1 MYRKPSFIVLHWL
14 LIAAGLVALSACKK
28 HKSDNTQT
36 DSEYPC
42 VVINCPSYFGST
54 QTFTYDSKQQM
65 TKRSYSFNSPGY
77 SDFTQTI
84 NANQTFYSYTQSG
97 NLEEETDLFV
107 GGLYTGT
114 PTMKVRTEHQKYA
127 NGNPDYYS
135 QPDSIFFGY
144 DAKGRLAFVS
154 KPYRLHSDN
163 VLDYYTRHIVYT
175 DLDIVYDDNDNA
187 IALKQWEVYQYGTY
201 VVQAP
206 SESTLILDSTLQTSI
221 KMTYDSKSSPF
232 IASLKYWKF
241 VQDDWGLAI
250 NTNWMAIITAL
261 SKSNPLTVTY
271 DVQSGSPS
279 TTKYTMSYNYTSH
292 GMPADS
298 YTYNCTN

>member
-1 MYRKPSFIVLHWL
+1 MYRKPSFIVLYLL
-14 LIAAGLVALSACKK
+14 LIAAGLTIVPACKK
-28 HKSDNTQT
+28 HKGDNTPT
-36 DSEYPC
+36 DEYPC

-54 QTFTYDSKQQM
+54 QTFEYDSKRQM
-65 TKRSYSFNSPGY
+65 TKRSYSFNYPGY
-77 SDFTQTI
+77 SDFTQSI
-84 NANQTFYSYTQSG
+84 NANQTVYSYSNAG

-107 GGLYTGT
+107 GGLYSGT

-135 QPDSIFFGY
+135 LPDTIFFGY

-154 KPYRLHSDN
+154 KPHRIYSN
-163 VLDYYTRHIVYT
+163 YVPDYYTRHVAYT

-187 IALKQWEVYQYGTY
+187 VALKQWTVYQYGVY
-201 VVQAP
+201 VVQDP
-206 SESTLILDSTLQTSI
+206 SQSWLALDSTLQTSI
-221 KMTYDSKSSPF
+221 KVTYDSKSSPF

-241 VQDDWGLAI
+241 VQDDWGLA
-250 NTNWMAIITAL
+250 TNNNWQAIITAL
-261 SKSNPLTVTY
+261 SKNNPLAVTY